1 MSKIQSFAMLV
12 LMLSVTNAWGV
23 GFLDN
28 FNRAD
33 GDVGNDWVTRTD
45 GTIEVKIV
53 DNEVLIAGEQGTDW
67 VRCGISRPVE
77 DETRISF
84 DFKADDS
91 FNVHIRINDVT
102 TSAYIDAYSWPGG
115 PLQYASSEDGSW
127 PGWVA
132 MGGSNMLAGEYNTL
146 VLEQKGTE
154 FTYILNGEVIGP
166 VTNSN
171 LTKIG
176 RVLIDSDSAAG
187 TTGSLHIDNVM
198 IGIVFAEKAK
208 NPSPENGAIHPDT
221 WVNLSWTPGD
231 FAVSHDVYLGDN
243 LDDVNEA
250 TRDSEL
256 FRGNQDLMFYTAG
269 FPGYAYPDGLVNGTT
284 YYWRIDEVNDDNP
297 SSPWKGEVWSFLVPP
312 KTAYGPDPADGAELV
327 NLSTR
332 LRWTAGYGAILS
344 TVYFGEDFDTVNNA
358 SGGPVQGTTTYNPG
372 TLKLAKTYYWRV
384 DAFDGTETHK
394 GEVWS
399 FTTQG
404 AVSSPNPANG
414 ALGVNPLVV
423 LGWNAGAVAASHEVY
438 FGTDADAVANATTVS
453 PEYKGPKALGEES
466 YDPGKLLLGTTYY
479 WRIDEVN
486 SVNPDSPWAGKVWS
500 FTTSDFFVIDD
511 FEGYDAAE
519 NQIWFFWHDGLGY
532 GTPGTADYY
541 AGNGS
546 GAAVGDENTLSY
558 TEETIV
564 HGGLQSM
571 PIAYD
576 NNKQGYSKYSEVE
589 LTLTDQRDWTA
600 EGVAELSLWFRGNP
614 ASVGSFIEAPTGTYT
629 MTAAGADIWNDADE
643 FHFAFKTLAGV
654 GTIEAQV
661 LSVDNTDQWA
671 KAGVMIRETLDPGSK
686 FAAVYITPGNGCR
699 FQARMDTGI
708 DATSDTSVVTT
719 EQTAITA
726 PYWVKIERDI
736 SGNFRGYYSANG
748 SSWQQMSWNPQN
760 ISMNS
765 NVYVGLALTSHNSN
779 AICNAGFSNV
789 TITGSVTGQWMNQDI
804 GIESNDAEPLYV
816 ALSNTAGTPAVVY
829 HDDPAAANIETWSEW
844 IIPLQTFAG
853 QGINLKNVDRIAI
866 GLGTHGNMAVPGGS
880 GKMYIDDIRLYQS
893 REASE

>member
-1 MSKIQSFAMLV
+1 MSKIKSFTILV
-12 LMLSVTNAWGV
+12 LILSVANAWGE

-33 GDVGNDWVTRTD
+33 GDVGNDWVIRTD

-67 VRCGISRPVE
+67 VRCGISRPVV

-91 FNVHIRINDVT
+91 FNVHIRINDAA

-146 VLEQKGTE
+146 VLEQNGTE
-154 FTYILNGEVIGP
+154 FTYTLNGEVIGP
-166 VTNSN
+166 VTNNS
-171 LTKIG
+171 LTEIG
-176 RVLIDSDSAAG
+176 RVLIDSDAAAG

-198 IGIVFAEKAK
+198 IGIVYAEKAK
-208 NPSPENGAIHPDT
+208 EPSPENGSVHPNT

-231 FAVSHDVYLGDN
+231 YAISHDVYFGDN

-256 FRGNQDLMFYTAG
+256 FRGNQDLIFYTAG

-297 SSPWKGEVWSFLVPP
+297 NSPWKGEIWSFLVPP
-312 KTAYGPDPADGAELV
+312 KTAYAPNPTDSAELV
-327 NLSTR
+327 DLNAR

-344 TVYFGEDFDTVNNA
+344 TVYFGDDFDTVNNA
-358 SGGPVQGTTTYNPG
+358 SGGQMQGTTTYNPG
-372 TLKLAKTYYWRV
+372 PLKLAKTYYWRV
-384 DAFDGTETHK
+384 DAFDGTQTHK
-394 GEVWS
+394 GEIWS
-399 FTTQG
+399 FTTRG
-404 AVSSPNPANG
+404 AASYPDPTNG
-414 ALGVNPLVV
+414 ALGVNPLPV
-423 LGWNAGAVAASHEVY
+423 LSWDAGAVAASHEVY
-438 FGTDADAVANATTVS
+438 FGGDADAVANATKAS
-453 PEYKGPKALGEES
+453 PEYKGPKALGEET
-466 YDPGKLLLGTTYY
+466 YEPGRLLLGTTYY

-486 SVNPDSPWAGKVWS
+486 GINPDSPWTGKVWS

-511 FEGYDAAE
+511 FEGYDADQ

-541 AGNGS
+541 AGNGT

-558 TEETIV
+558 TEEGIV
-564 HGGLQSM
+564 HGGDQSM

-576 NNKQGYSKYSEVE
+576 NDKQGYSKYSEVE

-600 EGVAELSLWFRGNP
+600 EGVAELSIWFRGRP
-614 ASVGSFIEAPTGTYT
+614 ASVGSFVEATTGTYT
-629 MTAAGADIWNDADE
+629 MTAAGADIWNAADE
-643 FHFAFKTLAGV
+643 FHYAFKTLAGV
-654 GTIEAQV
+654 GTIQAQV
-661 LSVDNTDQWA
+661 LSVDNTDGWA

-686 FAAVYITPGNGCR
+686 FAAVYMTPENGCR
-699 FQARMDTGI
+699 FQARMNGDT

-719 EQTAITA
+719 EQTALVT
-726 PYWVKIERDI
+726 PYWVKIERDLA
-736 SGNFRGYYSANG
+736 GNFRGYYSSNG
-748 SSWQQMSWNPQN
+748 TTWTSMSWNPQN
-760 ISMNS
+760 ISMSS
-765 NVYVGLALTSHNSN
+765 NVYIGLALTSHNAN
-779 AICNAGFSNV
+779 ATCQATFSNI
-789 TITGSVTGQWMNQDI
+789 TITGSVGAMWMNQDI
-804 GIESNDAEPLYV
+804 GIVSNDTEPLYV
-816 ALSNTAGTPAVVY
+816 ALSNSAGAPGIVY
-829 HDDPAAANIETWSEW
+829 HDDPAAVNVDRWTEW
-844 IIPLQTFAG
+844 VIPLQAFAD
-853 QGINLKNVDRIAI
+853 QGINLANVDRIAI
-866 GLGTHGNMAVPGGS
+866 GMGTRGNMTNPGGS
-880 GKMYIDDIRLYQS
+880 GKIYVDDIRLYQS
-893 REASE
+893 RTAP

>member
-1 MSKIQSFAMLV
+1 MVVLV
-12 LMLSVTNAWGV
+12 LSVVNAWGV
-23 GFLDN
+23 GFLDD
-28 FNRAD
+28 FDRAD
-33 GDVGNDWVTRTD
+33 GNLGNGWATQTD
-45 GTIEVKIV
+45 GTIEVLIV
-53 DNEVLIAGEQGTDW
+53 DNEVLIAGDQGTDW
-67 VRCGISRPVE
+67 VRCGLSRPVE

-91 FNVHIRINDVT
+91 FNVHIRINDAA

-146 VLEQKGTE
+146 VVEQNGTE
-154 FTYILNGEVIGP
+154 FTYTLNGEVIGP
-166 VTNSN
+166 VTNNS

-176 RVLIDSDSAAG
+176 SLLISSDAAAG

-198 IGIVFAEKAK
+198 VGLVFADKAK
-208 NPSPENGAIHPDT
+208 DPSPEDGSVYPNT
-221 WVNLSWTPGD
+221 WVNLNWTPGD
-231 FAVSHDVYLGDN
+231 SAVSHDVYLGDN
-243 LDDVNEA
+243 PDDVNEA

-256 FRGNQDLMFYTAG
+256 FRGNQDAIFYTAG

-284 YYWRIDEVNDDNP
+284 YYWRIDEVNDNNP
-297 SSPWKGEVWSFLVPP
+297 DSPWKGQIWSFLVPP
-312 KTAYGPDPADGAELV
+312 KTSYAPDPADGAELV
-327 NLSTR
+327 GLNAR
-332 LRWTAGYGAILS
+332 LTWTKGYGAILS

-358 SGGPVQGTTTYNPG
+358 SGGQIQGTTTYNPG
-372 TLKLAKTYYWRV
+372 PLKLAKTYYWRV

-394 GEVWS
+394 GEIWS

-404 AVSSPNPANG
+404 AASGPNPANG
-414 ALGVNPLVV
+414 ALGVNPLPV
-423 LGWNAGAVAASHEVY
+423 LSWEAGAVAASHEVY
-438 FGTDADAVANATTVS
+438 FGSDADAVANATKAS
-453 PEYKGPKALGEES
+453 PEYKGPKALGDETYE
-466 YDPGKLLLGTTYY
+466 PGRLLLGTTYY

-511 FEGYDAAE
+511 FEGYDADQ

-541 AGNGS
+541 AGNGT

-564 HGGLQSM
+564 HGGNQSM

-576 NNKQGYSKYSEVE
+576 NDKQGYSKYSEVE

-600 EGVAELSLWFRGNP
+600 ESVAELSIWFRGSP
-614 ASVGSFIEAPTGTYT
+614 ASVGSFIEAPVGTYT
-629 MTAAGADIWNDADE
+629 MTAAGEDIWNAADQ
-643 FHFAFKTLAGV
+643 FHYAFKTLNGV
-654 GTIEAQV
+654 GTIQAQV
-661 LSVDNTDQWA
+661 LSVDNTDGWA

-699 FQARMDTGI
+699 FQARMDVDI

-726 PYWVKIERDI
+726 PYWIKIERDLA
-736 SGNFRGYYSANG
+736 GNFRGYYSANG
-748 SSWQQMSWNPQN
+748 TTWTSMSWNPQN
-760 ISMNS
+760 ISMSS
-765 NVYVGLALTSHNSN
+765 NVYIGLAVTSHNAASTCQ
-779 AICNAGFSNV
+779 AIFSNV
-789 TITGSVTGQWMNQDI
+789 TITGSASAQWMNQDI
-804 GIESNDAEPLYV
+804 GIASNATEPLYV
-816 ALSNTAGTPAVVY
+816 ALSNSAGAPGIVY
-829 HDDPAAANIETWSEW
+829 HDDPAAVNIDTWTEW
-844 IIPLQTFAG
+844 VIPLQSFAD
-853 QGINLKNVDRIAI
+853 QGINLANVDRVAI
-866 GLGTHGNMAVPGGS
+866 GMGTQGNMTNPGGS

-893 REASE
+893 RTAP

>member
-1 MSKIQSFAMLV
+1 MSKIKSFTILV
-12 LMLSVTNAWGV
+12 LILSVANAWGE

-33 GDVGNDWVTRTD
+33 GDVGNDWVIRTD

-67 VRCGISRPVE
+67 VRCGISRPVV

-91 FNVHIRINDVT
+91 FNVHIRINDAA

-146 VLEQKGTE
+146 VLEQNGTE
-154 FTYILNGEVIGP
+154 FTYTLNGEVIGP
-166 VTNSN
+166 VTNNS
-171 LTKIG
+171 LTEIG
-176 RVLIDSDSAAG
+176 RVLIDSDTAAG

-198 IGIVFAEKAK
+198 IGIVYAEKAK
-208 NPSPENGAIHPDT
+208 EPSPENGSVHPNT

-231 FAVSHDVYLGDN
+231 YAVSHDVYFGDN

-256 FRGNQDLMFYTAG
+256 FRGNQDLIFYTAG

-297 SSPWKGEVWSFLVPP
+297 NSPWKGEIWSFLVPP
-312 KTAYGPDPADGAELV
+312 KTAYAPNPTDGAELV
-327 NLSTR
+327 DLNAR

-344 TVYFGEDFDTVNNA
+344 TVYFGNDFNTVNNA
-358 SGGPVQGTTTYNPG
+358 SGGQMQGTTTYNPG
-372 TLKLAKTYYWRV
+372 PLKLAKTYYWRV
-384 DAFDGTETHK
+384 DAFDGTQTHK
-394 GEVWS
+394 GEIWS
-399 FTTQG
+399 FTTRG
-404 AVSSPNPANG
+404 AASYPDPTNG
-414 ALGVNPLVV
+414 ALGVNPLPV
-423 LGWNAGAVAASHEVY
+423 LSWDAGAVAASHEVY
-438 FGTDADAVANATTVS
+438 FGGDADAVANATKAS
-453 PEYKGPKALGEES
+453 PEYKGPKALGEET
-466 YDPGKLLLGTTYY
+466 YEPGRLLLGTTYY

-486 SVNPDSPWAGKVWS
+486 GINPDSPWTGKVWS

-511 FEGYDAAE
+511 FEGYDADQ

-541 AGNGS
+541 AGNGT

-558 TEETIV
+558 TEEGIV
-564 HGGLQSM
+564 HGGDQSM

-576 NNKQGYSKYSEVE
+576 NDKQGYSRYSQVE

-600 EGVAELSLWFRGNP
+600 EGVAELSIWFRGRP
-614 ASVGSFIEAPTGTYT
+614 ASVGSFVEAPTGTYA
-629 MTAAGADIWNDADE
+629 MTAAGADIWNAADE

-654 GTIEAQV
+654 GTIQAQV
-661 LSVDNTDQWA
+661 LSVDNTDGWA

-686 FAAVYITPGNGCR
+686 FAAVYMTPENGCR
-699 FQARMDTGI
+699 FQARMNGDT

-719 EQTAITA
+719 EQTALVT
-726 PYWVKIERDI
+726 PYWVKIERDLA
-736 SGNFRGYYSANG
+736 GNFRGYYSSNG
-748 SSWQQMSWNPQN
+748 TTWTSMSWNPQN
-760 ISMNS
+760 ISMSS
-765 NVYVGLALTSHNSN
+765 NVYIGLALTSHNAN
-779 AICNAGFSNV
+779 ATCQATFSNV
-789 TITGSVTGQWMNQDI
+789 TITGSVGAMWMNQDI
-804 GIESNDAEPLYV
+804 GIVSNDTEPLYV
-816 ALSNTAGTPAVVY
+816 TLSNSAGAPGIMY
-829 HDDPAAANIETWSEW
+829 HNDPAAVNVDRWTEW
-844 IIPLQTFAG
+844 VIPLQAFAD
-853 QGINLKNVDRIAI
+853 QGINLANVDRIAI
-866 GLGTHGNMAVPGGS
+866 GMGTRGNVTNPGGS
-880 GKMYIDDIRLYQS
+880 GKIYIDDIRLYQS
-893 REASE
+893 RTAP